1 MNDPEPIAPQEPAP
15 GACCESGCEFCV
27 MDIYYSELN
36 QWRVEHAAWK
46 KRQDNKENHDA
57 P

>member
-1 MNDPEPIAPQEPAP
+1 MSDPEPIAPQEPAP

-46 KRQDNKENHDA
+46 KRQENKEQA
-57 P
+57 